1 MMNFQVEGMSC
12 GHCVQSVT
20 NAVQAVEPQAKVTI
34 DLASGRVAVEG
45 RDRRDAVAQAIKDA
59 GYSVAA
65 GA

>member
-20 NAVQAVEPQAKVTI
+20 KAVHAVEPKAKVAV
-34 DLASGRVAVEG
+34 DLASGRVTVEG
-45 RDRRDAVAQAIKDA
+45 GEREAVAQAIKDA

-65 GA
+65 A

>member
-1 MMNFQVEGMSC
+1 MMTFQVEGMSC
-12 GHCVQSVT
+12 SHCVQSVT

-34 DLASGRVAVEG
+34 DLASGRVAVDGSE
-45 RDRRDAVAQAIKDA
+45 RRDAVAQAIKDA

>member
-1 MMNFQVEGMSC
+1 MINFQVEGMACSHC
-12 GHCVQSVT
+12 GQSVT

-45 RDRRDAVAQAIKDA
+45 SERRDAVAQAIKDA